1 MGEEKSRLAGKVALV
16 TGAAGGIG
24 RALVALFQAEGAIVV
39 ATDVVPLPD
48 GAALSLPLDVTSES
62 AWREAMT
69 QVERDYGRLDVLV
82 NNAGILL
89 SRPLM
94 ETTLAE
100 WQEVMAVNLDGT
112 FLGLREAMKLM
123 ARNREPAG
131 GAIVNIASVAAL
143 VAAPTLAAYAAAK
156 GGVVSLTRAAAI
168 AAAEIGG
175 GIRINAVC
183 PGFTDTAMIDR
194 IAAGFGKPEE
204 IKAKLARRQPL
215 GRLCTPE
222 EVAEAALYLA
232 SDAARY
238 VTGTTLTV
246 DGGYSAG

>member
-1 MGEEKSRLAGKVALV
+1 MGEEKRRLAGKVALV

-24 RALVALFQAEGAIVV
+24 RALVALFRAEGAIVV

-69 QVERDYGRLDVLV
+69 QVERRYGRLDVLV

-168 AAAEIGG
+168 AAAEMGG

>member
-1 MGEEKSRLAGKVALV
+1 MGEEKRRLAGKVALV

-24 RALVALFQAEGAIVV
+24 SALVALFQAEGAIVV

-100 WQEVMAVNLDGT
+100 WREVMAVNLDGT

-123 ARNREPAG
+123 ARNRETAG

>member
-1 MGEEKSRLAGKVALV
+1 MGEEKRRLAGKVALV

-24 RALVALFQAEGAIVV
+24 RALVALFRAEGAIVV

-82 NNAGILL
+82 TNAGILL

-100 WQEVMAVNLDGT
+100 WREVMAVNLDGT

-168 AAAEIGG
+168 AAAEMGG

>member
-1 MGEEKSRLAGKVALV
+1 MTTTNGRLAGKVALV

-24 RALVALFQAEGAIVV
+24 SALVARFQAEGATVV
-39 ATDVVPLPD
+39 ASDLAAPAAP
-48 GAALSLPLDVTSES
+48 AALALPLDVTSE
-62 AWREAMT
+62 ADWREAMT
-69 QVERDYGRLDVLV
+69 EVERRFGRLDVLV
-82 NNAGILL
+82 NNAGVVLA
-89 SRPLM
+89 RPLT
-94 ETTLAE
+94 ETTLVE
-100 WQEVMAVNLDGT
+100 WRRVMAVNLDGS

-143 VAAPTLAAYAAAK
+143 VGAPTLAAYSAAK

-168 AAAEIGG
+168 AAAEKGS
-175 GIRINAVC
+175 GIRVNALC
-183 PGFTDTAMIDR
+183 PGFTDTAMLDR
-194 IAAGFGKPEE
+194 IAVEFGKPEE

-222 EVAEAALYLA
+222 EVADAALYLA

-238 VTGTTLTV
+238 VTGTTLTI
-246 DGGYSAG
+246 DGGYAAG